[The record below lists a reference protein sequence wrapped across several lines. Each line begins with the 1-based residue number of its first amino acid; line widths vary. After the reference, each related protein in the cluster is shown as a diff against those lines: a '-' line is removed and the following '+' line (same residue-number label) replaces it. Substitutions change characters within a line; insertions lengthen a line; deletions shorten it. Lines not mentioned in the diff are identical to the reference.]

1 MSPTPLHELLWL
13 TPLEALAVVLGTA
26 GMYGAMVL
34 LVRVLGPRMLSAMS
48 SYDLAAVIAFGAILG
63 RASLGEVPVLGGG
76 LVALATLVVL
86 QAAAGAVRVRRGG
99 ARAVATPP
107 VLLMADGEILPRQL
121 RRAHLT
127 ADELRSRLRLAG
139 VHAYGEVAVALLEPT
154 GAISVLRSGAPI
166 DPLLLSGVVG
176 AHLVPEHLL
185 ARVAVDPGQQE
196 A

>member
-86 QAAAGAVRVRRGG
+86 QAATGAVRVRRTG

-107 VLLMADGEILPRQL
+107 VLLMAAGEILPRQL

-127 ADELRSRLRLAG
+127 ADELRSRLRVAG
-139 VHAYGEVAVALLEPT
+139 VHSYDEVAVAMLEPT